1 MRMAWLLLP
10 PALLGGCSQTGSIAG
25 AVAGIATG
33 AGTANP
39 GVAIAVGLGVNVV
52 VDEVQKIYSRR
63 LARNEQDRIAEAA
76 GELKVGDTAPW
87 AVHHTIPIGNEHGDV
102 TVLRDIPAILVTCRE
117 VLFTVQDGR
126 AKAPYVA
133 RICRDQGKWMIAD
146 AEPAV
151 ERWGFLQ

>member
-1 MRMAWLLLP
+1 MRVVWLLPL
-10 PALLGGCSQTGSIAG
+10 ALLGGCNQIGSVAG
-25 AVAGIATG
+25 AAAGLVSG

-63 LARNEQDRIAEAA
+63 LARNEQDQIAQAA
-76 GELKVGDTAPW
+76 GPLKVGDTVPW

-102 TVLRDIPAILVTCRE
+102 TVLRDIPAIIVACRE
-117 VLFTVQDGR
+117 VLFTVQDGK

-133 RICRDQGKWMIAD
+133 RICLNQGKWTIAD

>member
-1 MRMAWLLLP
+1 VRVVWLLPL
-10 PALLGGCSQTGSIAG
+10 ALLCGCKEVGSITG
-25 AVAGIATG
+25 AVAGLVSG
-33 AGTANP
+33 AATANP

-52 VDEVQKIYSRR
+52 VDQVQKIYSRR
-63 LARNEQDRIAEAA
+63 LARNEQDQIAEAA
-76 GELKVGDTAPW
+76 GALKVGDTAPW

-102 TVLRDIPAILVTCRE
+102 TVLRDIPTVLVTCRE
-117 VLFTVQDGR
+117 VLFTVQDGK

-133 RICRDQGKWMIAD
+133 RICLDQGKWTIAD